1 MVISKVW
8 QGKEFRNGKQ
18 GNAERKDGEG
28 IGRTTLRT
36 GMGGKAP
43 SSVNTAAGR
52 KKNVANLRKY
62 YTTLVIY
69 VTDYFK

>member
-8 QGKEFRNGKQ
+8 QEKELRNGKQ
-18 GNAERKDGEG
+18 GNTERKDGEG

-52 KKNVANLRKY
+52 KKNVADLTK
-62 YTTLVIY
+62 TLYHIGN
-69 VTDYFK
+69 TCQGLL

>member
-8 QGKEFRNGKQ
+8 QGKELRNGKQ
-18 GNAERKDGEG
+18 GNTERKDGGG

-52 KKNVANLRKY
+52 KKNVAKLTKILYHIGNICQGL
-62 YTTLVIY
+62 L
-69 VTDYFK
+69 